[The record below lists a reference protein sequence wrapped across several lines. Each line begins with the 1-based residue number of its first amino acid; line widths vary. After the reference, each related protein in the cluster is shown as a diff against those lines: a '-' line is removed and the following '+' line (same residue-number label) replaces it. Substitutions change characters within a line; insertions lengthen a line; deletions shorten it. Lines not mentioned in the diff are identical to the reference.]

1 VSAGE
6 HNHGFGVTAEC
17 AQFLDSI
24 VYLIDNEL
32 ADEDVVAVRLH
43 IDGCTPCHERYEVQR
58 TVKAVVAR
66 SCAERAPEDLRA
78 RVLMSI
84 REVRI
89 ELEG

>member
-1 VSAGE
+1 MSAGE

-58 TVKAVVAR
+58 TVKAVVALLVCR
-66 SCAERAPEDLRA
+66 KGARGPARAGADVDP
-78 RVLMSI
+78 
-84 REVRI
+84 
-89 ELEG
+89 